1 MVAKIQQS
9 PNRAA
14 YDVQGAQDLRRQ
26 LRDNSPESLKAA
38 AQQFESMF
46 LQMVLKSMRDTVPQ
60 DGLLNSDSSRFY
72 TSLLD
77 QQMAQN
83 MASSGKGIGFAR
95 LIEQQLGKNLAASQA
110 SAEQTVPANAA
121 AAGNALPMSASDGR
135 HLRTQAVPSS
145 VPTSAAYAALQ
156 SATTSVTNQAA
167 GAAMSDADL
176 PLSAREFVGRVWPH
190 AVEASRS
197 TGISPQF
204 LVAHAALESGWGR
217 NEIRQSDG
225 SASHNLFGIKAG
237 KSWNGSSVEA
247 ATTEYVGGEAQS
259 TVERFRSYGSYEEA
273 FRDYANLL
281 RNNPRYGG
289 VIGSQDGAEFAK
301 GLQRAGYATDPAYAD
316 KLNRIIN
323 GPTLRMALVG

>member
-1 MVAKIQQS
+1 MAINTQNL

-14 YDVQGAQDLRRQ
+14 FDIKSAQDLRTQ
-26 LRDNSPESLKAA
+26 FAKNPQEGLKAA
-38 AQQFESMF
+38 AEQFEAMF
-46 LQMVLKSMRDTVPQ
+46 LQQVMKSMRDTVPQ
-60 DGLLNSDSSRFY
+60 DGLLSSDSSRFY

-156 SATTSVTNQAA
+156 SAATSVTNQAA

-259 TVERFRSYGSYEEA
+259 TVERFRAYGSYEEA

>member
-1 MVAKIQQS
+1 MAINTQNL

-14 YDVQGAQDLRRQ
+14 FDIKSAQDLRTQ
-26 LRDNSPESLKAA
+26 FAKNPQEGLKAA
-38 AQQFESMF
+38 AEQFEAMF
-46 LQMVLKSMRDTVPQ
+46 LQQVMKSMRDTVPQ

-247 ATTEYVGGEAQS
+247 ATTEYVGGLAQS

-316 KLNRIIN
+316 KLSRIIN
-323 GPTLRMALVG
+323 GPTLRLALLG